1 MKTINDINIHE
12 WYMDRQLQLLPSHFV
27 KCENIALSDQMIIW
41 IKEELKGRYTVY
53 SEVGNLYKDY
63 VAFEDPSEAL
73 YFNLKWS

>member
-1 MKTINDINIHE
+1 
-12 WYMDRQLQLLPSHFV
+12 
-27 KCENIALSDQMIIW
+27 MIIW

-53 SEVGNLYKDY
+53 SAVGNLYKDY